1 MKSLTPSSCS
11 VALLLPLLLASAGCE
26 GPEKAAAPPASPAA
40 TAAATAIQ
48 EEDVARIGESI
59 RDEGLR
65 QHIMALSHD
74 RMQGRLPGTEGE
86 ELTVAYLTG
95 AFKEMGL
102 EPANGDSYTQPVPL
116 VGITGDPSMALKITG
131 GEKERVFKYKDDFMG
146 FSSKED
152 EQIEAS
158 GELVFVGYGTVA
170 PEFNW
175 DDYKGVDV
183 AGKILVMLVNDPP
196 LPDATRFGGEAM
208 TYYGRWTYKYEIG
221 AEMGAAGAIIIHE
234 TEKAG
239 YPWGVVAG
247 SWAGEQFVPER
258 ADKGASR
265 MPFESW
271 ITGEAAGELMAMAG
285 QDLEALKAAAAQDD
299 FQPVPLG
306 LNASISITNSIR
318 RVQSKNVAGLL
329 PGSDLADE
337 WIIYT
342 AHWDHLGVSDPV
354 DGDAIYNGAFDN
366 ATGVAAL
373 IDIARAF
380 VALPAAPRRS
390 ILFLA
395 VTAEEQGL
403 IGSYHY
409 ADNPLHPLAKTAGL
423 INMDGMNVLGRT
435 SDVIV
440 VGLGNTTLDDLVTQV
455 ATAQGRTISPDM
467 EPEKGFYYR
476 SDQFPLAKKG
486 VPALYTDHGIN
497 YLGRPEGW
505 GQEQNAAYN
514 RKNYHKPS
522 DEYDP
527 EWDLAGMVEDS
538 RMLFA
543 VGVLA
548 AQADAM
554 QQWKEGTEFKSV
566 RQRSLAAGGGQ

>member
-1 MKSLTPSSCS
+1 MKSWIRMSYST
-11 VALLLPLLLASAGCE
+11 ALLLPLLLASAGCE
-26 GPEKAAAPPASPAA
+26 GPEKAEAPAAP
-40 TAAATAIQ
+40 AAAAAAPAIQ
-48 EEDVARIGESI
+48 AEDVARISESI
-59 RDEGLR
+59 ADESLR
-65 QHIMALSHD
+65 RHIMALSDD

-86 ELTVAYLTG
+86 ELTVAYVSD
-95 AFKEMGL
+95 AFREMGL
-102 EPANGDSYTQPVPL
+102 EPANGDSYYQPVPL
-116 VGITGDPSMALKITG
+116 VGITGDPSMALTITG
-131 GEKERVFKYKDDFMG
+131 GDEDLVLKYKDDFMG
-146 FSSKED
+146 FSSR
-152 EQIEAS
+152 EQEQVEAS

-221 AEMGAAGAIIIHE
+221 AAKGAAGAIIIHQ

-247 SWAGEQFVPER
+247 SWAGEQFVPES
-258 ADKGASR
+258 ADHGAGR

-271 ITGEAAGELMAMAG
+271 ITGEAAAELMAMAG
-285 QDLEALKAAAAQDD
+285 QDLEALKEAAAQDD

-306 LNASISITNSIR
+306 LSASISIANSIR
-318 RVQSKNVAGLL
+318 RVQSRNVAGLL
-329 PGSDLADE
+329 PGTDLADE
-337 WIIYT
+337 WVIYS

-366 ATGVAAL
+366 ATGVASL
-373 IDIARAF
+373 LDIARAF
-380 VALPAAPRRS
+380 VALPSAPRRS
-390 ILFLA
+390 VLFLA
-395 VTAEEQGL
+395 LTAEEQGL

-409 ADNPLHPLAKTAGL
+409 ADNPLHPLAKTAAL

-440 VGLGNTTLDDLVTQV
+440 IGLGNTTLDDLVMQV
-455 ATAQGRTISPDM
+455 ATAQGRTVSPDM

-486 VPALYTDHGIN
+486 VPALYTDHGVQ
-497 YLGRPEGW
+497 YVGRPEGW
-505 GQEQNAAYN
+505 GLEQNAAYT

-527 EWDLAGMVEDS
+527 EWDLAGMIEDS
-538 RMLFA
+538 RMLFQ

-554 QQWKEGTEFKSV
+554 QQWKDGTEFKSV
-566 RQRSLAAGGGQ
+566 RQRSLAAGGGR